1 MINLDITVSYYSIT
15 LENHTTAYLPLH
27 VAPQRAESKHNARW
41 VWVGNMRIYVIC
53 HLSWP
58 TSCRSK
64 GGSVCMCMCW
74 MSQVIRLSITEE
86 GTARPDCL
94 LRNRGADATTGS
106 TCVRDVKSR
115 WSTTI
120 KKNNKKLSSLRR
132 TSSVTSLYLLMI
144 KSIKGQTKTE
154 AHKLQKWAC
163 HRRQPRCAIVLA
175 ADNM

>member
-64 GGSVCMCMCW
+64 GGVCVCVCAEW
-74 MSQVIRLSITEE
+74 ARLSGWASPRKEQR
-86 GTARPDCL
+86 GLTASY
-94 LRNRGADATTGS
+94 ATVVLMQLQARHVSGMLS
-106 TCVRDVKSR
+106 RDDQQPLK
-115 WSTTI
+115 
-120 KKNNKKLSSLRR
+120 KKNKLSRLRR
-132 TSSVTSLYLLMI
+132 TSSVASLYLLMI